1 MQSFFDSLLRAF
13 RRYRRWF
20 AAIFAVVGLAAALS
34 VVSSASAGGEP
45 TVVAAHPI
53 AGGTVLNASDLRVVR
68 IPAEA
73 RPEGAFSEVSAVTGR
88 PTLRDVSVR
97 DLVQE
102 SDLLDGDLRSSPGT
116 VKLPV
121 HFSDGTA
128 VSLLQ
133 PGQHIDIFGSAGSSD
148 GFKLVASDIT
158 VLTVPHNQ
166 PSGPLSSSGAELV
179 VLEVNPDQAASI
191 TAAASTASLSFAL
204 R

>member
-1 MQSFFDSLLRAF
+1 MQSILDSVLRAF

-20 AAIFAVVGLAAALS
+20 AAIFAVVGVAAALS

-45 TVVAAHPI
+45 TVVAAHSI
-53 AGGTVLNASDLRVVR
+53 DGGTVLSATDLRMVR
-68 IPAEA
+68 LPAEA
-73 RPEGAFSEVSAVTGR
+73 RPEGAFSEISAVVGR
-88 PTLRDVSVR
+88 PVLRDVSAR

-121 HFSDGTA
+121 HFGDGTA

-148 GFKLVASDIT
+148 GFKLVASNIT
-158 VLTVPHNQ
+158 VLTVPHDE

-179 VLEVNPDQAASI
+179 VIEVNPEQAASI
-191 TAAASTASLSFAL
+191 SAAASSASLSFAL